1 MIIIYSTAAV
11 RILTFG
17 SRGTSGIT
25 LFPFIFLVDAL
36 KGSDNA
42 LYIINHERIHIR
54 QELEL
59 LLVFFALIYLVNY
72 LYWRVRGHSHAD
84 AYRKIIFESE
94 AYEKMYDLN
103 YLKNRKLFGFIR
115 K

>member
-1 MIIIYSTAAV
+1 MIIVYSTAAV

-17 SRGTSGIT
+17 SRGMSGIT
-25 LFPFIFLVDAL
+25 IFPFIFLIDTL

-42 LYIINHERIHIR
+42 VYIINHEKIHIR

-59 LLVFFALIYLVNY
+59 LLVFFALMYLANY
-72 LYWRVRGHSHAD
+72 LYWRARGQSHSN

-103 YLKNRKLFGFIR
+103 YLKNRRIFGFIR

>member
-1 MIIIYSTAAV
+1 MIIVYSTAAV

-17 SRGTSGIT
+17 SKGTSGIT
-25 LFPFIFLVDAL
+25 VFPFIFLVDAL
-36 KGSDNA
+36 KGADNA
-42 LYIINHERIHIR
+42 VYIINHEKIHIR

-59 LLVFFALIYLVNY
+59 LLVFFALMYLVNY
-72 LYWRVRGHSHAD
+72 IYWRARGNSHSD

-94 AYEKMYDLN
+94 AYEKMNDLN